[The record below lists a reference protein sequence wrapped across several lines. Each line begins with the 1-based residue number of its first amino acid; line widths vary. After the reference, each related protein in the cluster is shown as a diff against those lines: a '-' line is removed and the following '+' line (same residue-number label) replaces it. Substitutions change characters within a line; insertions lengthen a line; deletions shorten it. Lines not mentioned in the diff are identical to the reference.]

1 MVVTDSLP
9 LGVSQMLAQT
19 QEIAG
24 NLLSIVIITRNEAQN
39 IGRCIESA
47 LAAAA
52 WFPGTEIMLVD
63 SASTDETIDIA
74 HKYPI
79 SIIQLQPHWPLTPSA
94 GRYLGTLAT
103 AGQYLL
109 FLDGDTEVFPGWV
122 LQSLTFL
129 RQHPEVAGVGGTGD
143 EVYADECGQSTGEV
157 LHRYQVSKATA
168 VNSLGGNGLYRRAA
182 LEKVGTFNPYLA
194 LYEEA
199 ELALR
204 LRHAGYTLWRLPLPM
219 AKHFSPPRGTFRE
232 AIRRF
237 RSGYYPSS
245 GRTLR
250 VTFKNGLAGQFIREF
265 LLNYA
270 ITGGYLLLGLAS
282 LVAALAG
289 QRGWLTAWLAIS
301 VAVFAAY
308 SVRKCSPGKAFNAL
322 VARLMVMYGLILGF
336 VTAGKDAGQY
346 PTDVIVVQRQPEGQP
361 NYWHPAT
368 LEVRQAAIR
377 ERLCSRRMT
386 DETGTDPFFRRTQ
399 T

>member
-1 MVVTDSLP
+1 MI
-9 LGVSQMLAQT
+9 AQT
-19 QEIAG
+19 QELAE
-24 NLLSIVIITRNEAQN
+24 NLLSIVIIARNEAQN

-47 LAAAA
+47 MAAAA

-74 HKYPI
+74 HRYPI
-79 SIIQLQPHWPLTPSA
+79 GIIQLQPHWPLTPSA
-94 GRYLGTLAT
+94 GRYLGTITT
-103 AGQYLL
+103 AGRYIL
-109 FLDGDTEVFPGWV
+109 FLDGDTEVFPSWV
-122 LQSLTFL
+122 HESLTFL
-129 RQHPEVAGVGGTGD
+129 CQHPEGAGVGGTGE
-143 EVYADECGQSTGEV
+143 EVYADERGHSTGEV
-157 LHRYQVSKATA
+157 LHRYQVSKATE

-204 LRHAGYTLWRLPLPM
+204 LRRAGYTLWRLPFPM
-219 AKHFSPPRGTFRE
+219 AKHFSLPRGTFRE

-237 RSGYYPSS
+237 HSGYYPRS

-270 ITGGYLLLGLAS
+270 MTGGYLLLGLAS
-282 LVAALAG
+282 LAAALAG
-289 QRGWLTAWLAIS
+289 RREWLMAWLALS

-308 SVRKCSPGKAFNAL
+308 CVRKRSAGKAFNAL

-336 VTAGKDAGQY
+336 VTGGKDAGQY
-346 PTDVIVVQRQPEGQP
+346 PTDIVVVQRQPEGDP
-361 NYWHPAT
+361 DYWHPAV
-368 LEVRQAAIR
+368 LEVHEAAIF
-377 ERLCSRRMT
+377 E
-386 DETGTDPFFRRTQ
+386 
-399 T
+399 